1 MDSGLTR
8 KLVTHIRTLSSQ
20 AASHRQKLH
29 VRVGPNLVSEK
40 AWFGTVV
47 FLLCGGVDAE
57 EISTLDLLSF
67 LKTVNIVLT
76 GGVPCCRHVS
86 SRAMSEGTTG
96 AWHVL
101 AKLH

>member
-1 MDSGLTR
+1 MDSGLTS

-57 EISTLDLLSF
+57 EISMLDLLSF
-67 LKTVNIVLT
+67 LK
-76 GGVPCCRHVS
+76 
-86 SRAMSEGTTG
+86 
-96 AWHVL
+96 
-101 AKLH
+101 KQ